1 MDREISDKDV
11 YPATMLA
18 RELIGKSGTALDIM
32 VMTKR
37 ILEYKMDVQ
46 EDVQYVVEGLCR
58 RTVFEYAK
66 RRMSRKPKIS
76 YDRK

>member
-18 RELIGKSGTALDIM
+18 RKLVGKAGTALDIM
-32 VMTKR
+32 EMTKR
-37 ILEYKMDVQ
+37 ILEYKMDMQ
-46 EDVQYVVEGLCR
+46 DDVKYVVEGLCR

-66 RRMSRKPKIS
+66 RRMSRKHKIS
-76 YDRK
+76 YI